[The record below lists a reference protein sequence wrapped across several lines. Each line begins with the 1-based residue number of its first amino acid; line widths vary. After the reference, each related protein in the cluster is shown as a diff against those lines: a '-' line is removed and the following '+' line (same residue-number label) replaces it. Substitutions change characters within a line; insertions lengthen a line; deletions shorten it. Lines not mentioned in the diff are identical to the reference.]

1 MRRGKVITVAVV
13 LVGVGL
19 TGCSASQPH
28 PSTQARAE
36 PAKVT
41 APTKASRPDLRKA
54 GLHSLPAA
62 IPAPMK
68 LAGKDEIP
76 RIAAADDRRPAKPT
90 IRF

>member
-1 MRRGKVITVAVV
+1 MRQGKVITVAV
-13 LVGVGL
+13 LMVGFGL
-19 TGCSASQPH
+19 TGCSAPLPR
-28 PSTQARAE
+28 PSPQVKAE

-41 APTKASRPDLRKA
+41 SPTKASRPDLRKA
-54 GLHSLPAA
+54 GLRSLPAA
-62 IPAPMK
+62 IPPPMK